1 MFSNFWI
8 IPWSVKGNDQYQSS
22 FVMFEEQVTKSYA
35 ENNPDKGRV
44 LFETVDLTPEEEAS
58 ILQAM
63 RFVFI

>member
-1 MFSNFWI
+1 
-8 IPWSVKGNDQYQSS
+8 
-22 FVMFEEQVTKSYA
+22 MFEEQVTKSYA